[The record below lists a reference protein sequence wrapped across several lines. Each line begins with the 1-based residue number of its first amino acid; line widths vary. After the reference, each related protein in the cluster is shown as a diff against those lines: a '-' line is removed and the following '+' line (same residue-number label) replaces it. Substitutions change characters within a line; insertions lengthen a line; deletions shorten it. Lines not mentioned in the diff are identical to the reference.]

1 MIAGSE
7 AIFITEFNEEDACR
21 LTQEEKVTKWIA
33 NPALMVRTISSPYFD
48 KYDLSTVKS
57 LSYAGAPL
65 PPELAGKVWKMGI
78 HVAGSYGSMS
88 VPSAGMISVTEND
101 KDVCLNF
108 SCDPPFGDQYLIVDA
123 QGNEL
128 PPGEIGEIWIKAMHH
143 GFYRDPDLTKAM
155 YDKEGYQHTGD
166 IGFKNE
172 KGYIKIVGRSTDM
185 ILRGG
190 QNIFPREIEEIL
202 YKDPRIK
209 DVSVVAMPDKLL
221 GEKACAYVVLEK
233 GAKLTLEEMTSIL
246 QEHNVTKFKW
256 PERLELIDKMP
267 MSPGGKLMKD
277 PLKKDIAAKLKKE
290 GQ

>member
-1 MIAGSE
+1 
-7 AIFITEFNEEDACR
+7 
-21 LTQEEKVTKWIA
+21 
-33 NPALMVRTISSPYFD
+33 
-48 KYDLSTVKS
+48 
-57 LSYAGAPL
+57 
-65 PPELAGKVWKMGI
+65 
-78 HVAGSYGSMS
+78 
-88 VPSAGMISVTEND
+88 
-101 KDVCLNF
+101 
-108 SCDPPFGDQYLIVDA
+108 
-123 QGNEL
+123 
-128 PPGEIGEIWIKAMHH
+128 
-143 GFYRDPDLTKAM
+143 
-155 YDKEGYQHTGD
+155 
-166 IGFKNE
+166 
-172 KGYIKIVGRSTDM
+172 M